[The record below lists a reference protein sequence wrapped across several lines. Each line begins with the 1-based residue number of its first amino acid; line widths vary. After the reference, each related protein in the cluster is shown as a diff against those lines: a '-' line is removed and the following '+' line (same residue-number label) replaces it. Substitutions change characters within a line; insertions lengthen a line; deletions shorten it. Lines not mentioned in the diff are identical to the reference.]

1 MNEISYAVFQKQ
13 ILKNDPNQNYNF
25 LTDKFLLIVNKHA
38 PLKKKF
44 VRGKMHFS

>member
-1 MNEISYAVFQKQ
+1 MNDISYAVFQKQ
-13 ILKNDPNQNYNF
+13 IFKNDPNQNYNF